1 MEEILLG
8 DFEAERCYFLYLA
21 ILGVLLMLNFGVSM
35 PSEAMMSLLRAMAV
49 LTLFHN
55 CYSVVVFEMVPVSIL
70 RFGAGDLLTAYAN
83 FSTIILYFSGK
94 F

>member
-1 MEEILLG
+1 
-8 DFEAERCYFLYLA
+8 
-21 ILGVLLMLNFGVSM
+21 
-35 PSEAMMSLLRAMAV
+35 MMSLLRAMAV